1 MTTSNTNVVAYTNNI
16 GQVINPGDEVVIV
29 TTGYGHQVNTYKGTY
44 IGLHK
49 NGGAQ
54 CVKKVQSS
62 FYADKATGE
71 RIAYSYFTEMNSKL
85 NAFAATWRANNP
97 GKYAYYSEPDYLAI
111 REEYMSK
118 VELKYEY
125 VDRRTTLQ
133 RNRVYKIAA

>member
-54 CVKKVQSS
+54 CVKKVKTSY
-62 FYADKATGE
+62 YAFKDTGE
-71 RIAYSYFTEMNSKL
+71 KVPYTFFQENNKRLDAWAREYREK
-85 NAFAATWRANNP
+85 NP
-97 GKYAYYSEPDYLAI
+97 GKYAYYNEPEYKAI
-111 REEYMSK
+111 RAETMDK

-133 RNRVYKIAA
+133 LNRIYKLAA